1 MHLLCCPSPGV
12 GVSRRVRDAFIGW
25 LEALDKGVERKGNSH
40 RVRSRVAAMRNA
52 YEFATL
58 GCVVFAH
65 E

>member
-1 MHLLCCPSPGV
+1 V